1 SRKIRHTLLQHGFII
16 LLAIVVNLSLRIVGV
31 LLINALLIV
40 PAATAMNWSKNLRQ
54 MFWLTL
60 AISLTTSLMG
70 LLLSWEC
77 STAGYP
83 LGTSGAIVLL
93 NVILFMGSLF
103 SLREGNPQ
111 RAS

>member
-1 SRKIRHTLLQHGFII
+1 
-16 LLAIVVNLSLRIVGV
+16 VVNLSLRIVGV

-40 PAATAMNWSKNLRQ
+40 PAATAMNLSKNLRQ

-60 AISLTTSLMG
+60 AISLATSILG

-93 NVILFMGSLF
+93 NVTLFTGSLF
-103 SLREGNPQ
+103 ALREDSPQ
-111 RAS
+111 RS